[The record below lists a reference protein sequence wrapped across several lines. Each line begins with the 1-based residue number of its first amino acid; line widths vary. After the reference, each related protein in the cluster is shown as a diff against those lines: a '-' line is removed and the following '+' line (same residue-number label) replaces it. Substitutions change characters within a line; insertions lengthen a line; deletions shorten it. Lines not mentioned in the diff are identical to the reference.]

1 MSIKDLFSKQ
11 KSQSQ
16 QFRGANKKSLDEF
29 RQDIES
35 SEEVKQIRI
44 EDSLIQPDLNY
55 ASASSFVKYGS
66 AKKYY
71 EDAIKR
77 IYNQYPYDGSNAEKI
92 AFRNEITQLERHIL
106 DVDYPKST
114 GFAVFSPD
122 GWGTNDGT
130 NSVGFYSSSLPEHIT
145 AFGYQKDQIWNT
157 TSSQQQS
164 FRLDFTEGFTVE
176 FWLKK
181 GSFGVA
187 GGSEAIFDIRGTVE
201 PSGSAFGAY
210 MISSAGTSNLI
221 SYYNNPSDTFI
232 LNLSTGLGTS
242 DTDWHHYA
250 IVYGYTGSTYT
261 ANLYLDGEFVNSTTA
276 TSVNVAQTGSLK
288 LTVGALGGD
297 FYNILPATPAGFGKL
312 SGSLDEFRFWQEPR
326 NAQEIGRN
334 YFSVVNGGG
343 NTDTNKVNNDNPLKL
358 ACYFKFNEGKTGA
371 LSTDSTVLDYSGRLA
386 NGVWTGYVSNSRDT
400 GSAIVQSGVGAEKG
414 DPIIYS
420 IHPDVDALSSNLEAS
435 GTQYDAENVG
445 SLQDSIPL
453 WMMDEDLNQGG
464 EIQNLLQ
471 VLGSYL
477 DSLYLQITQMVK
489 FHEAEYQDNNS
500 VAANPHNRRLLT
512 SLGFDIPEMFI
523 DKRVLETILDQDD
536 KRKFEDKLNEI
547 KNLIYKNIYNNLN
560 YINKSKGTIKS
571 VRNLLRCYGID
582 DDLFNFNVYADKAEY
597 FIKDDY
603 KNSSIKFDSLDLTP
617 FADNQNTQ
625 GVIYNFAEAGN
636 ADTAPFISGSTDDI
650 YLPFTVES
658 NAIFPKIPPTYHDSV
673 QLTEPAIVTASIFG
687 IRQAQDAN
695 STTVPSPDLANISV
709 RVVKDD
715 NTAKFQLSS
724 SLGVLL
730 ESDRFYDV
738 YDNSRWSLSVRVKY
752 DLDPFTVVSG
762 SGPWTL
768 EFNGYNYIQD
778 VLQNSFSL
786 NSALTSAQGTGF
798 TGADKRIYAGAEK
811 ENITG
816 SLTHRAN
823 MKLLSV
829 LAWADYLEDD
839 ELKSHSRDVTSFGR
853 ARPYKNSFSF
863 RGNNLDTIF
872 IPKFDSLAM
881 NLAFNQVTSSDSSG
895 EFVVPDLSS
904 GSLTF
909 TTKYPAENY
918 SKIVGIQH
926 TAEGKGFPVSSDV
939 KDIQYLNIMTQQI
952 PENLNT
958 DNMIEILARDDDKF
972 FIDARP
978 VKYFFS
984 LEASMYD
991 TISREMLKTFA
1002 GVLDY
1007 ASMIGSPIVD
1017 HQVFHKEM
1025 RLARQNFFER
1035 VENEPDLEKYVQLYK
1050 FLDSAIES
1058 VLFNLM
1064 PASANASERVR
1075 TVIENHLFER
1085 SHVSRILPPGRKID
1099 TQNKIGNKTVSG
1111 HSPGVANPIAPYESY
1126 YEDASTDVKPK
1137 DVVGEDFIESFKNFN
1152 THVQGST
1159 FALETRR
1166 RDFPKF
1172 KGSKNPV
1179 SERNIETYL
1188 NRYENKRNENAV
1200 DTDGQNAF
1208 YKLRA
1213 KRDREDLDVYST
1225 DPPLKS
1231 RASIHSTYQREKH
1244 IDITR
1249 GAKVKGNILSNTIGP
1264 DDASTRDGNVILPII
1279 QTEEAKNT
1287 ITLTRTETPNISS
1300 DITKNFT
1307 TYNVGITNTTSD
1319 VESVNLVQNNLP
1331 LKFAE
1336 QSAGAGFFSGG
1347 VGAVLNGH
1355 HTDIFYSTQ
1364 EPLQGPFTEQHVG
1377 GYKHRHIEVA
1387 ETDDRP
1393 ELFKVTATTGEVTTI
1408 HNPRSDDAATTYD
1421 FNIPRVK
1428 FSRDETIK
1436 RVYNVKN
1443 IATTTGS
1450 KTLGNFDK
1458 NYQVV
1463 MTNGRRQN
1471 NFAFVQQNGFDITES
1486 ESTAVSGVLD
1496 FELPNRSLSNGT
1508 FNKTVIVNRF
1518 SAPGEVATLSEGFL
1532 DVEAAELSPYNAL
1545 PFRNRDPVNSL
1556 NDFLAK
1562 PSAFGGYQSGS
1573 TVTASYHKVQ
1583 RNRVNRIKESA
1594 PGTKF
1599 TGSFEDNGFF
1609 NYQIP
1614 KKDFGYW
1621 WINTSAD
1628 PELSMDGL
1636 YGYAANS
1643 INTSSYGITFFSGAL
1658 RGDEENQIINF
1669 AYYSTPASKIGSHG
1683 YHYEITEN
1691 SNLILAP
1698 TAYTGV
1704 EQPTSASIYFLNIN
1718 GPYGYPSFKQGRTG
1732 EHPIARS
1739 IKENNVIIASTAAD
1753 EMRVVHS
1760 PVSSKYKPMLHLL
1773 KSMEKFGG
1781 VPTEKDLIL
1790 TYPFASE
1797 YDFYGNYYDTVNDDL
1812 RNPYPSKNFKILD
1825 KRDSLF
1831 YNISSLYTGK
1841 STIENVNNIKL
1852 ISLFYSETIYPKET
1866 NAYLSK
1872 VRDRNTFIFNWRDS
1886 LDDRVAK
1893 LNGSQEGGGFQSY
1906 SLWSMDVDG
1915 DNIGDS
1921 TKRGELVNRDQDT
1934 ATQGGS
1940 IGDLN
1945 VRFGRYYLSGSTGF
1959 VNITSSLP
1967 RNTVHFGTVDSAQQ
1981 GPFDDNYSI
1990 WNSELRTIAKDHSI
2004 IPEYR
2009 ISEYVESVVDAGRD
2023 LLNDNYQSLSLTGS
2037 QSTENNN
2044 VFLETFAHS
2053 DDIPAIEIVREI
2065 QQRDAKTISLKISA
2079 AKKLLPYDGFYPS
2092 QRTLQLSTLF
2102 SQSVQPDATLAGS
2115 VASFQTLNNVVFSR
2129 LTYGS
2134 IRAGTAIDS
2143 ANWVNGPLVTGG
2155 EIEDANNQKWNRIP
2169 FEAIIDPASYLNPS
2183 SLIVENDYE
2192 NTFNSTASVGYID
2205 SNYGL
2210 AASNFYAGVVDTF
2223 IEDSVLTSIKS
2234 KPESEWKFTQGNFD
2248 NYSLDIVVSKKSNFS
2263 NHDDPSA
2270 NGYPYAV
2277 HSCYYQ
2283 SILST
2288 TGGGLDWVGLENE
2301 EIRRT
2306 NGYVQPNASWAYNE
2320 AIVNINFDYNSFRTA
2335 VTDRDPTL
2343 NDIMFYSTKTYKN
2356 KQMDDA
2362 DLTLAKGFGT
2372 SSVNSSSPFMTIE
2385 AGVDLFVSNN
2395 IGQWTPTLRWEC
2407 PTHNYVSVTALY
2419 PDGTSGGDGDAIT
2432 DVNRGVWHQYSTDTN
2447 SGLKLFARGP
2457 ETSAARTT
2465 GSLATAVG
2473 FEIEQKVVSQLSK
2486 SAELKEFLIVIPFVT
2501 NECQEET
2508 FFHYPIDQFE
2518 RAYSNIDK
2526 DNRGSLSTMLATQRE
2541 LILPPRLNYMD
2552 ARDASA
2558 HRLEQ
2563 DEYGQILPPF
2573 AMYIFEVTENLS
2585 QEDLSKWWQGV
2596 LPSAGTKVA
2605 MEQFNINHKIEEGE
2619 IISPSVLNNDIFGGK
2634 LPKEMRFKIFKAKY
2648 RRNFTYDDIKNKSIY
2663 GTEPNNPV
2671 LGYNYPHDFYS
2682 LIEMAKVD
2690 IGLEYDGDEE

>member
-44 EDSLIQPDLNY
+44 EDSLIEPDLNY

-130 NSVGFYSSSLPEHIT
+130 NSNFFYSSSLPEHIT
-145 AFGYQKDQIWNT
+145 ALGWKKDQVWNT
-157 TSSQQQS
+157 GSSQQQS

-181 GSFGVA
+181 GAYPTV
-187 GGSEAIFDIRGTVE
+187 SETIFDIRDTVNA
-201 PSGSAFGAY
+201 SASFGAY
-210 MISSAGTSNLI
+210 MLNTTTTTRIY
-221 SYYNNPSDTFI
+221 SYYNNASDNFI
-232 LNLSTGLGTS
+232 STLLTGLDAS

-261 ANLYLDGEFVNSTTA
+261 ADLYVDGEFANSTTE
-276 TSVNVAQTGSLK
+276 TSTNVAQTGSLK
-288 LTVGALGGD
+288 LTIGALGGD
-297 FYNILPATPAGFGKL
+297 FFNIVPATPAGYGKL

-343 NTDTNKVNNDNPLKL
+343 NTDTNKVNDDNPLKL
-358 ACYFKFNEGKTGA
+358 SCYFKFNEGKTGSSA
-371 LSTDSTVLDYSGRLA
+371 TDSTVLDYSGRLA
-386 NGVWTGYVSNSRDT
+386 NGVWTGYVANSRDT
-400 GSAIVQSGVGAEKG
+400 GSAITQAGVGTETG

-420 IHPDVDALSSNLEAS
+420 THPDVETLSSNLEAS
-435 GTQYDAENVG
+435 GTQYDAENIG

-464 EIQNLLQ
+464 EVQNLLQ
-471 VLGSYL
+471 VMGSYL
-477 DSLYLQITQMVK
+477 DSLYLQITQMTK

-500 VAANPHNRRLLT
+500 VTANPHNRRLLT

-523 DKRVLETILDQDD
+523 DKNVLETILDQDD

-560 YINKSKGTIKS
+560 YINKSKGTVKS

-617 FADNQNTQ
+617 FANTQNTE
-625 GVIYNFAEAGN
+625 GVIYNFSESGN
-636 ADTAPFISGSTDDI
+636 TNSTPYISGSVNDI
-650 YLPFTVES
+650 YLPFTVQA
-658 NAIFPKIPPTYHDSV
+658 NAIFPKTPATYIDTV
-673 QLTEPAIVTASIFG
+673 DLTSPAIVTASVFG
-687 IRQAQDAN
+687 IREAKD
-695 STTVPSPDLANISV
+695 STTTSIPSPDDANISV
-709 RVVKDD
+709 RAVKVD
-715 NTAKFQLSS
+715 NTAKFQLTS
-724 SLGVLL
+724 SLGVFL
-730 ESDRFYDV
+730 ESDKFYNV
-738 YDNSRWSLSVRVKY
+738 YDNSRWSLSVRIRY
-752 DLDPFTVVSG
+752 DVDPFTAVSS
-762 SGPWTL
+762 SGPFTL
-768 EFNGYNYIQD
+768 EFSGYNYIQD
-778 VLQNSFSL
+778 VLQNSFVLTS
-786 NSALTSAQGTGF
+786 SLTSAKGTTFVG
-798 TGADKRIYAGAEK
+798 TDKRIYAGAEK
-811 ENITG
+811 ENVTG
-816 SLTHRAN
+816 SLTHRSN

-829 LAWADYLEDD
+829 LAWADYLEDS
-839 ELKSHSRDVTSFGR
+839 ELKSHARDVTSFGR
-853 ARPYKNSFSF
+853 ERPYKNTFSF
-863 RGNNLDTIF
+863 RGNNLDKIF

-881 NLAFNQVTSSDSSG
+881 NLAFNQVTSSNGSG

-904 GSLTF
+904 GSTSL
-909 TTKYPAENY
+909 TTKYAAEDY
-918 SKIVGIQH
+918 SKIVGLQH
-926 TAEGKGFPVSSDV
+926 TAQGKGFPASSDV

-958 DNMIEILARDDDKF
+958 DNMIEILEKDDDKF

-1007 ASMIGSPIVD
+1007 ASMIGSPIVNY
-1017 HQVFHKEM
+1017 QVYPKEM

-1064 PASANASERVR
+1064 PASANASDRVR

-1085 SHVSRILPPGRKID
+1085 SQVTRILPPGRRID
-1099 TQNKIGNKTVSG
+1099 TQNTIGNKTVSG

-1126 YEDASTDVKPK
+1126 YEDDSAGVKPK
-1137 DVVGEDFIESFKNFN
+1137 EVVGEDFIETFKKLN

-1166 RDFPKF
+1166 QDFPKF

-1213 KRDREDLDVYST
+1213 KRNRADLDVYSS
-1225 DPPLKS
+1225 DPPLKT
-1231 RASIHSTYQREKH
+1231 RDSIHSTYQRERH
-1244 IDITR
+1244 LDVSR
-1249 GAKVKGNILSNTIGP
+1249 GAKLKGDILSNTIGP
-1264 DDASTRDGNVILPII
+1264 DDGSTRKGNAILPII

-1287 ITLTRTETPNISS
+1287 IELTRQSTPDLSN

-1307 TYNVGITNTTSD
+1307 TYDVKITNNTPD
-1319 VESVNLVQNNLP
+1319 VETVQLVQNSLP
-1331 LKFAE
+1331 LKFVE
-1336 QSAGAGFFSGG
+1336 QSAGKQFFSGG
-1347 VGAVLNGH
+1347 VGAVINGH
-1355 HTDIFYSTQ
+1355 HADIFYNVQ
-1364 EPLQGPFTEQHVG
+1364 NPLQGPFTEQHIG
-1377 GYKHRHIEVA
+1377 GYKHRHLEIG
-1387 ETDDRP
+1387 ETADRP
-1393 ELFKVTATTGEVTTI
+1393 ELFKVTASTGEVTTI
-1408 HNPRSDDAATTYD
+1408 HNPRTDGSASTYD

-1428 FSRDETIK
+1428 FSRDEAIK
-1436 RVYNVKN
+1436 KVYNVKN
-1443 IATTTGS
+1443 IATTTDS
-1450 KTLGNFDK
+1450 RILGNFDK

-1471 NFAFVQQNGFDITES
+1471 NFAFVEQGGFNITES
-1486 ESTAVSGVLD
+1486 ESTTVSGVID
-1496 FELPNRSLSNGT
+1496 FALPTRSLSDGT
-1508 FNKTVIVNRF
+1508 SNKTVIVNRF
-1518 SAPGEVATLSEGFL
+1518 SAPGEVATLSEGYL
-1532 DVEAAELSPYNAL
+1532 DVAAAELSPYNAL
-1545 PFRNRDPVNSL
+1545 PFRNREVVNNL
-1556 NDFLAK
+1556 NEFLAK

-1583 RNRVNRIKESA
+1583 RNRVNRIKQSSPSA
-1594 PGTKF
+1594 TY
-1599 TGSFEDNGFF
+1599 TGSFEDNGFL

-1621 WINTSAD
+1621 WINSSAD
-1628 PELSMDGL
+1628 PDLSMDGL

-1643 INTSSYGITFFSGAL
+1643 IDTSSYGITFYSGAL
-1658 RGDEENQIINF
+1658 RGIDESEIVNF
-1669 AYYSTPASKIGSHG
+1669 AGYTTPASKVGTAG
-1683 YHYEITEN
+1683 YHYELTEDN
-1691 SNLILAP
+1691 NLLLAP
-1698 TAYTGV
+1698 TAYTSNT
-1704 EQPTSASIYFLNIN
+1704 QPASASIHFLNIN
-1718 GPYGYPSFKQGRTG
+1718 GPYGYPSFKQGRTAQ
-1732 EHPIARS
+1732 HPVARN
-1739 IKENNVIIASTAAD
+1739 IRENNVIIASTRND
-1753 EMRVVHS
+1753 EMRVTHA
-1760 PVSSKYKPMLHLL
+1760 PVSSKYKPVIHLL
-1773 KSMEKFGG
+1773 KSLENFGEKQ
-1781 VPTEKDLIL
+1781 VEKDLIL

-1797 YDFYGNYYDTVNDDL
+1797 YDFYGSYYDTVNSDL
-1812 RNPYPSKNFKILD
+1812 KNPYPAKNFKILD

-1841 STIENVNNIKL
+1841 STIEDVNNIKL
-1852 ISLFYSETIYPKET
+1852 TSLFYSETIYPKET

-1872 VRDRNTFIFNWRDS
+1872 VRDRSRFTFNWRDS
-1886 LDDRVAK
+1886 LDNRVAK
-1893 LNGSQEGGGFQSY
+1893 INGSQEGGGFQTY
-1906 SLWSMDVDG
+1906 SMWSMDVDG

-1934 ATQGGS
+1934 DTQAGS

-1945 VRFGRYYLSGSTGF
+1945 VRFGRYYLSGSASGYVDVTA
-1959 VNITSSLP
+1959 SLP
-1967 RNTVHFGTVDSAQQ
+1967 RNTVHFGTADSAQQ
-1981 GPFDDNYSI
+1981 GPFDDGYSI
-1990 WNSELRTIAKDHSI
+1990 WNGNLRLMAKDHSI
-2004 IPEYR
+2004 VPEYR
-2009 ISEYVESVVDAGRD
+2009 ISEHVESIVDSGYD
-2023 LLNDNYQSLSLTGS
+2023 ISNDSYQSLSLTGS
-2037 QSTENNN
+2037 QTTSSNN
-2044 VFLETFAHS
+2044 VFLETYANS
-2053 DDIPAIEIVREI
+2053 DDIPAIEIVRDV
-2065 QQRDAKTISLKISA
+2065 QQRDAKRISLKLSA

-2102 SQSVQPDATLAGS
+2102 NQSIAPDSTLTGAP
-2115 VASFQTLNNVVFSR
+2115 ASFQTLNNVVFSR

-2134 IRAGTAIDS
+2134 IRSGVAIDS
-2143 ANWVNGPLVTGG
+2143 ANWISGSIINPIHPADLNVATS
-2155 EIEDANNQKWNRIP
+2155 QKWNRIP
-2169 FEAIIDPASYLNPS
+2169 FEAIVDPASHLNVS
-2183 SLIVENDYE
+2183 SLIIENDHE
-2192 NTFNSTASVGYID
+2192 NKFDSTASVGYID
-2205 SNYGL
+2205 PKYGL

-2223 IEDSVLTSIKS
+2223 VENSVLTSIKS
-2234 KPESEWKFTQGNFD
+2234 KPSSEWTFSQGNFD
-2248 NYSLDIVVSKKSNFS
+2248 NYSMDIVISKKSNFT

-2270 NGYPYAV
+2270 NGYPYPVHACFYQPMSSSIISWANIGTVANTRVSGAV
-2277 HSCYYQ
+2277 
-2283 SILST
+2283 
-2288 TGGGLDWVGLENE
+2288 
-2301 EIRRT
+2301 
-2306 NGYVQPNASWAYNE
+2306 PPAASWSANE
-2320 AIVNINFDYNSFRTA
+2320 AIVTINFDYNSFKNV
-2335 VTDRDPTL
+2335 VTDRNPSL
-2343 NDIMFYSTKTYKN
+2343 NDILFYSTKTFKN
-2356 KQMDDA
+2356 KQMVDSGLNA
-2362 DLTLAKGFGT
+2362 AYGYGN

-2395 IGQWTPTLRWEC
+2395 EGQWTPTLKWEC
-2407 PTHNYVSVTALY
+2407 PTHNYVGITALY
-2419 PDGTSGGDGDAIT
+2419 PNGTDGGNGTTTGS
-2432 DVNRGVWHQYSTDTN
+2432 VNRGVWHQYSTDTN

-2457 ETSAARTT
+2457 ESEAARTT
-2465 GSLATAVG
+2465 GSLADAVG
-2473 FEIEQKVVSQLSK
+2473 FSTEQKVVSQLATSTQ
-2486 SAELKEFLIVIPFVT
+2486 LKEYLVAIPFVV
-2501 NECQEET
+2501 NECEEES
-2508 FFHYPIDQFE
+2508 FFHYTTREFE
-2518 RAYSNIDK
+2518 EAYNNIGTEA
-2526 DNRGSLSTMLATQRE
+2526 RSTLTDMLELQRQM
-2541 LILPPRLNYMD
+2541 ILPPKLNYM
-2552 ARDASA
+2552 AKRDASD
-2558 HRLEQ
+2558 RVLNES
-2563 DEYGQILPPF
+2563 DYGPILPPF
-2573 AMYIFEVTENLS
+2573 AMYAFEITEDLT

-2596 LPSAGTKVA
+2596 LPSAGTKVS
-2605 MEQFNINHKIEEGE
+2605 METFNINHEIKAGE

-2648 RRNFTYDDIKNKSIY
+2648 RRNLTYNEVKNKSIY
-2663 GTEPNNPV
+2663 GTEPVNSIF
-2671 LGYNYPHDFYS
+2671 GYNYPHDFYS
-2682 LIEMAKVD
+2682 LVEMAKID
-2690 IGLEYDGDEE
+2690 LGLEYEGDEE